1 MAEHM
6 RVKLSYH
13 HIGSVR
19 SRLQRYFGCAR
30 GVTAIEFAFVAPMVL
45 AILLAALQ
53 ISTIYVAQSYLD
65 AVTEAAERIVL
76 TNQATT
82 LTAAQFK
89 TQLCSNVTALFNCS
103 NLMVDLQSVNCAGT
117 PAQITTCISGY
128 QPQFNSAGTPT
139 TTPTFNAGA
148 PGATMRLLVMY
159 QWPVITGP
167 LLMNPNGNSI
177 FASYSNGT
185 RLLSAVQIFVE
196 EPCLN
201 TTTNCVA
208 ANG

>member
-1 MAEHM
+1 M
-6 RVKLSYH
+6 RVKPSLLCTA
-13 HIGSVR
+13 GGWLARFGASV
-19 SRLQRYFGCAR
+19 S

-45 AILLAALQ
+45 ALMLAALQ
-53 ISTIYVAQSYLD
+53 ISTIYVAQSYLET
-65 AVTEAAERIVL
+65 VTESAMRIVL
-76 TNQATT
+76 TNQAAT
-82 LTAAQFK
+82 LTPAQFQ
-89 TQLCSNVTALFNCS
+89 TQLCANVTALFNCNS
-103 NLMVDLQSVNCAGT
+103 LMVDLQSVNCAGT

-128 QPQFNSAGTPT
+128 QPQFDSTGAPT
-139 TTPTFNAGA
+139 TATTFNSGT

-167 LLMNPNGNSI
+167 LLMSPTGNSI

-185 RLLSAVQIFVE
+185 RLLSAVQIFVK

-201 TTTNCVA
+201 TATNCVA